1 MLIFFCISQEKLTKV
16 NADYKT
22 KIKILQDDLA
32 TSEQVQ
38 KDFVR
43 LSQNLQVS
51 KTNCTFVQNNFSL
64 FKVFHCGCSMKFNIH
79 AYIYLLINNIIFNKH
94 F

>member
-1 MLIFFCISQEKLTKV
+1 M

-38 KDFVR
+38 KDFVK
-43 LSQNLQVS
+43 LSQSLQV
-51 KTNCTFVQNNFSL
+51 KNVFYL
-64 FKVFHCGCSMKFNIH
+64 F
-79 AYIYLLINNIIFNKH
+79 IFNLKIN
-94 F
+94 FYFYYVDYYFFFEL

>member
-1 MLIFFCISQEKLTKV
+1 M

-38 KDFVR
+38 KDFVK
-43 LSQNLQVS
+43 LSQNLQV
-51 KTNCTFVQNNFSL
+51 KDACTVLVYLRIFL
-64 FKVFHCGCSMKFNIH
+64 F
-79 AYIYLLINNIIFNKH
+79 
-94 F
+94 

>member
-1 MLIFFCISQEKLTKV
+1 M

-38 KDFVR
+38 KDFVK
-43 LSQNLQVS
+43 LSQSLQV
-51 KTNCTFVQNNFSL
+51 KNVFYL
-64 FKVFHCGCSMKFNIH
+64 F
-79 AYIYLLINNIIFNKH
+79 IFNLKINFYFYYVDYYFFFLNCSH
-94 F
+94 ANVTFLSF